1 MAFPRVKQSLVGLND
16 NKPQREGETAGEK
29 GKKKAKDLSLTFQ
42 KFFFAKCPDLSRAV
56 QLQPASKLPSLCK
69 TPLLWWALKSAE
81 VFRQTCVGC
90 LRQQGLQARRISGQQ
105 WQERE
110 KVGGGGTE
118 DEEGSSERQFLWFGS
133 SCGSMYSQHFCLQ
146 TETFLF
152 ALQARFLN
160 LWPSDLHCIWHY
172 VQVWDCK
179 SLLGG
184 AELFHLSPPV
194 RLDRAY
200 PFHHRTGKGWP
211 SLWDRM
217 QGWRL
222 CGKLQNHSL
231 QMKVYLSLNIAILS
245 HSNKGRLET

>member
-1 MAFPRVKQSLVGLND
+1 MAFPRVKQSLVELND
-16 NKPQREGETAGEK
+16 NKPQREGETAW
-29 GKKKAKDLSLTFQ
+29 GKKSKTSV
-42 KFFFAKCPDLSRAV
+42 PDISKILICLNPLISAE
-56 QLQPASKLPSLCK
+56 LYYFIPASKLVSLFFK
-69 TPLLWWALKSAE
+69 PFFWQALESAE

-172 VQVWDCK
+172 DQVWDHN
-179 SLLGG
+179 SLLRE
-184 AELFHLSPPV
+184 AELFHLVHQP
-194 RLDRAY
+194 D
-200 PFHHRTGKGWP
+200 
-211 SLWDRM
+211 
-217 QGWRL
+217 
-222 CGKLQNHSL
+222 
-231 QMKVYLSLNIAILS
+231 
-245 HSNKGRLET
+245 

>member
-1 MAFPRVKQSLVGLND
+1 MAFPRVKQSLVELND
-16 NKPQREGETAGEK
+16 NKPQREGETT
-29 GKKKAKDLSLTFQ
+29 KKKKSQTSVPDISKILICLTPLVSAELYNFI
-42 KFFFAKCPDLSRAV
+42 
-56 QLQPASKLPSLCK
+56 PASQLVYLFFKSFF
-69 TPLLWWALKSAE
+69 WWALKSAK

-110 KVGGGGTE
+110 KVGGEGTE

-172 VQVWDCK
+172 DQVWDCN

-184 AELFHLSPPV
+184 AELFHL
-194 RLDRAY
+194 A
-200 PFHHRTGKGWP
+200 
-211 SLWDRM
+211 
-217 QGWRL
+217 
-222 CGKLQNHSL
+222 
-231 QMKVYLSLNIAILS
+231 
-245 HSNKGRLET
+245 